1 MAILLLIL
9 AQIAPI
15 FLVLMMGY
23 GAFALRWV
31 DSAFIVS
38 ANKLVFKAALPAL
51 LFLSV
56 SAAEFG
62 NQFPWR
68 EISAFTLA
76 MLLTLGAAWLAGLFL
91 RLPKARLASFLQGSI
106 RGNFAIIGL
115 AVIDQVLGEASLAW
129 AAVLLA
135 FFLPLHNFVSVAV
148 LTGFSGREEEQPRRG
163 RHALR
168 VIYRALVNPLMI
180 AIYLGAIVA
189 VFDLRLP
196 NMLIDALTYIK
207 RLGLPLALVGI
218 GGSMVAYHKGG
229 HLPLAAG
236 ASSLKLLW
244 MPLVAGLAGYAL
256 GVRGETLTILLVFAG
271 GPTALVSYSL
281 ADAMG
286 GDRDTAGSIVLVSTL
301 FCFLSLSSI
310 IALLR
315 LMRLA

>member
-23 GAFALRWV
+23 AAFALRWV

-38 ANKLVFKAALPAL
+38 ANKLVFKAALPSL

-56 SAAEFG
+56 SGADFG
-62 NQFPWR
+62 TEFPWR
-68 EISAFTLA
+68 EIAAFSLA
-76 MLLTLGAAWLAGLFL
+76 MLLTLAAAWGTGLSL
-91 RLPKARLASFLQGSI
+91 RLPRARLASFLQGAI

-115 AVIDQVLGEASLAW
+115 AVIEQVLGEASLAW

-148 LTGFSGREEEQPRRG
+148 LTGFSGGEEEQEHPG

-168 VIYRALVNPLMI
+168 ILYRALINPLMV
-180 AIYLGAIVA
+180 AIYLGAITA
-189 VFDLRLP
+189 VFDIPLP
-196 NMLIDALTYIK
+196 VMLIDALTYIK

-218 GGSMVAYHKGG
+218 GGSMVAYHNGG

-236 ASSLKLLW
+236 ASFFKLLW
-244 MPLVAGLAGYAL
+244 MPLIAGLAGYAL
-256 GVRGETLTILLVFAG
+256 GLRGETLTILLVFAG

-301 FCFLSLSSI
+301 FCFLSLSGI
-310 IALLR
+310 ITLLR
-315 LMRLA
+315 LLQLA